1 LAEGAETMRQAIA
14 AGVAGANLE
23 GARGANQLFF

>member
-1 LAEGAETMRQAIA
+1 MRQAIA